1 MMKLSD
7 LIEIR
12 DALAATKQALHDLSI
27 NEIHIAGGLYDKL
40 KPTIDKTYGPLA
52 KLNVQIEMMTNID
65 LEITHD

>member
-1 MMKLSD
+1 MKLSE

-40 KPTIDKTYGPLA
+40 KPTIDKTYGPIA
-52 KLNVQIEMMTNID
+52 KLNVQIEMMTNIEV
-65 LEITHD
+65 EITHD

>member
-1 MMKLSD
+1 MKLSD

-40 KPTIDKTYGPLA
+40 KPVIDKTYGPLA
-52 KLNVQIEMMTNID
+52 KLNLTIELLTDVEVEID
-65 LEITHD
+65 HA

>member
-1 MMKLSD
+1 MKLSD

>member
-1 MMKLSD
+1 MKLSD

-40 KPTIDKTYGPLA
+40 KPVIDKTYGPLA
-52 KLNVQIEMMTNID
+52 KLNVQIEMMTNIEV
-65 LEITHD
+65 EITND

>member
-1 MMKLSD
+1 MKLSD

-65 LEITHD
+65 LEITND

>member
-1 MMKLSD
+1 MKLSD

-40 KPTIDKTYGPLA
+40 KPVIDKTYGPLA
-52 KLNVQIEMMTNID
+52 KLTVQIEMMTNIEV
-65 LEITHD
+65 EITHD